1 LAAFFYI
8 DADLDEDVD
17 VALAFALRQRGIDV
31 LTTYCAVRKIR
42 DTPTGTAQSGGE
54 PDEGRR
60 PAPLG
65 RVRGDAQLESAVQA
79 GRVFF
84 THNRGDFARLHG
96 QRVQEDRPHA
106 GVIVSDQLPL
116 RILLRRLS
124 RLCFSLT
131 QEEMMGRLEFLG
143 SWR

>member
-1 LAAFFYI
+1 MKIRLY
-8 DADLDEDVD
+8 LDEDVD
-17 VALAFALRQRGIDV
+17 VALASTLRQRGIDV
-31 LTTYCAVRKIR
+31 LTTQEAGKRQQT
-42 DTPTGTAQSGGE
+42 D
-54 PDEGRR
+54 
-60 PAPLG
+60 
-65 RVRGDAQLESAVQA
+65 DAQLEYAVQA

-96 QRVQEDRPHA
+96 QRVKEDRPHA

-131 QEEMMGRLEFLG
+131 QEEIPQLTSATHGARHPQFG
-143 SWR
+143 DRG

>member
-1 LAAFFYI
+1 VKIRLY
-8 DADLDEDVD
+8 LDEDVD
-17 VALAFALRQRGIDV
+17 VALASALRQRGIDV
-31 LTTYCAVRKIR
+31 LTTQEAGKRQQT
-42 DTPTGTAQSGGE
+42 D
-54 PDEGRR
+54 
-60 PAPLG
+60 
-65 RVRGDAQLESAVQA
+65 DAQLEYAVQA

-116 RILLRRLS
+116 GILLRRLS

-143 SWR
+143 GWR